1 LAAQRQGHVR
11 LRRAGPLAAGFDVA
25 VIGYTLAP
33 EASLTRMAEEA
44 GRALGWLSDHAGSL
58 GFRRDRIAVGGWSA
72 GGHLAAMLTDHPA
85 THAVLAISGLF
96 DLEPVALLDINETL
110 RITPDEVAGLSPAR
124 LSPARSAPLCLAW
137 GGRELPELRRQ
148 SPPRAKPRG
157 APPMAASPPSSAK

>member
-72 GGHLAAMLTDHPA
+72 GGHLATMLTDHPA

-124 LSPARSAPLCLAW
+124 SAPLCLAW

-148 SPPRAKPRG
+148 SELYAAAREA
-157 APPMAASPPSSAK
+157 AAPMAASPPSSAK